1 MLCDYIQNLLNAS
14 PYSVL
19 ITAIIILLTFI
30 YYITRDWG
38 LPPGP
43 TGVPLLGVYPFLKED
58 NLRLKLEDY
67 KKKYGDLFCFRV
79 CGQLFIN
86 LGSLKLLREA
96 HVSKSEYF
104 NARFTDFSLVNT
116 IFDGGLIFLNG
127 ESWKVLRKFFL
138 NIFKDIGITSMKG
151 NMAGPIYDNIN
162 SFIDDLRNR
171 NGEPFDVMEQLNDKC
186 MSTVRMTFLGED
198 GITDDELRNVI
209 EAYSGSL
216 DAIGG
221 TGMLLFGKIVRYLI
235 LPFNSRCRTVISCQK
250 RMEDIFSNV
259 IDRHENTL
267 DENHPRNIIDVYLKE
282 RNERKRKG
290 DPTAE
295 YFTKKALNGS
305 LAQFIGDGHLAVVGF
320 VGLISLHLMKH
331 PEEQEKIYK
340 EILEVIGTDRQP
352 SIEDKSN
359 LPYTNAFIYE
369 ALRSS
374 DFFPFFPSL
383 LCTMEANLRGYRIP
397 KESITLVNF
406 YSAHHDPECYEDPF
420 KFDPSRYLSSA
431 GKTRAELPVSFGTGK
446 RSCLG
451 EAYTMSQVFLF
462 LTNVVQNFRLTFP
475 EGEEYSTTAFAMKL
489 KISAVSR

>member
-116 IFDGGLIFLNG
+116 IFDG
-127 ESWKVLRKFFL
+127 
-138 NIFKDIGITSMKG
+138 
-151 NMAGPIYDNIN
+151 
-162 SFIDDLRNR
+162 DDLRNR